1 MKIIGSFVATLAILS
16 ALCSPIRA
24 QVIVKGGSYVSVG
37 AGLNQ
42 YGLAIATATK
52 LTVPNG
58 AICAEITVETAPV
71 RRTSDGTAPT
81 TSVGTLF
88 AVGAQFYDCGPLA
101 VEQFTAVSGSPTLDI
116 EYFK

>member
-1 MKIIGSFVATLAILS
+1 MKIIASFVASTAFLG
-16 ALCSPIRA
+16 ALCAASTA
-24 QVIVKGGSYVSVG
+24 QVVVKGGSYVSAG

-101 VEQFTAVSGSPTLDI
+101 VEQFTAVSGSPPLDI